1 LDETLKNKKL
11 IAEYE
16 IKLSEYQT
24 KESQLVDIINYKN
37 REGEVIR
44 ESMKGEELLL
54 EVQAEIKIDKDT
66 TTRDLVE
73 VHDASMNT
81 DQIDEPLKYG
91 KPERPII
98 PS

>member
-1 LDETLKNKKL
+1 
-11 IAEYE
+11 
-16 IKLSEYQT
+16 
-24 KESQLVDIINYKN
+24 
-37 REGEVIR
+37 
-44 ESMKGEELLL
+44 MKGEELLL

-73 VHDASMNT
+73 VHDASINT